1 MKRTLFITAS
11 MVLMLWSCHESDDVL
26 GASSDDAMLKLS
38 LETRATVAGDDTP
51 IWIWANTSASS
62 VYLSAWKLGA
72 NGEITSDNIKY
83 WPSDGSGLTLYAL
96 KGNFEDGTIIK
107 DTTPWSGLSVTHTVL
122 NDQTSEVSLS
132 KSNLCYTSASGNNN
146 GQPIN
151 MTLQPLLSKIIVGFN
166 LSESKGIT
174 KSALSGAT
182 VTINDILPQTTFTS
196 SDGKISAASG
206 TETQI
211 TICSSLP
218 QPPETLTTYTSTN
231 PLKVGEAIVPPQTIA
246 IGKKLVTVKLND
258 GSGRT
263 FNYNFSGSSALTMS
277 GGYSYQF
284 TFKIID
290 GELTISSIDVTDYS
304 KSTIEMSWNVYIP
317 YQ

>member
-1 MKRTLFITAS
+1 

-38 LETRATVAGDDTP
+38 LETRAAVADDDTP
-51 IWIWANTSASS
+51 IWIWANTLASS
-62 VYLSAWKLGA
+62 VYFSAWKLGA
-72 NGEITSDNIKY
+72 NGEIASDDIKY

-96 KGNFEDGTIIK
+96 KGNFEDGKITK
-107 DTTPWSGLSVTHTVL
+107 GTTPWSGLSVTHTVL
-122 NDQTSEVSLS
+122 NDQTSDVSRS
-132 KSNLCYTSASGNNN
+132 KSNLCYTSESGNY
-146 GQPIN
+146 GHTIN

-166 LSESKGIT
+166 LSDSKGIT

-182 VTINDILPQTTFTS
+182 VTINEILPQTTFTS

-246 IGKKLVTVKLND
+246 TGKKLVTVKLND

>member
-38 LETRATVAGDDTP
+38 LETRATVANDDTP
-51 IWIWANTSASS
+51 IWIWANKSASS
-62 VYLSAWKLGA
+62 VYLNAWKLGA
-72 NGEITSDNIKY
+72 NGEIASDNIKY
-83 WPSDGSGLTLYAL
+83 WPSDGSDLTLYAL
-96 KGNFEDGTIIK
+96 KGNFGDGTITK
-107 DTTPWSGLSVTHTVL
+107 DSTPWSGLRVTHTVL
-122 NDQTSEVSLS
+122 NDQTSDVSLS
-132 KSNLCYTSASGNNN
+132 KSNLCYTSASGSN
-146 GQPIN
+146 GKTIN

-166 LSESKGIT
+166 LSDSKGIT

-182 VTINDILPQTTFTS
+182 VTINEILPQTTFTS

-206 TETQI
+206 TATQI
-211 TICSSLP
+211 TICSSLS
-218 QPPETLTTYTSTN
+218 QPETLTTYTSTN

-246 IGKKLVTVKLND
+246 RGKKLVTVKLND

-263 FNYNFSGSSALTMS
+263 FNYNFSGSSDLTMS

-290 GELTISSIDVTDYS
+290 GELTISTIYVTGYTE
-304 KSTIEMSWNVYIP
+304 STIEKSWNVYIP

>member
-1 MKRTLFITAS
+1 

-38 LETRATVAGDDTP
+38 LETRATVADDTP

-62 VYLSAWKLGA
+62 VYFNAWKLGA
-72 NGEITSDNIKY
+72 NGETSDNIKY
-83 WPSDGSGLTLYAL
+83 WPSDGSDLTLYAL
-96 KGNFEDGTIIK
+96 KGNFEDGTITEDK
-107 DTTPWSGLSVTHTVL
+107 TPWSGLSVTHTVL

-132 KSNLCYTSASGNNN
+132 KSNLCYTSASGSN
-146 GQPIN
+146 GHTIN

-174 KSALSGAT
+174 ESALSGAT

-196 SDGKISAASG
+196 SNGKISAASG
-206 TETQI
+206 TATQI
-211 TICSSLP
+211 TICSSLQ

-246 IGKKLVTVKLND
+246 TGTKLVTVKLND
-258 GSGRT
+258 SSGRT
-263 FNYNFSGSSALTMS
+263 FNYKFSGSSPLTMS

-290 GELTISSIDVTDYS
+290 GELTISSIDVADYS
-304 KSTIEMSWNVYIP
+304 KSTIEMSWDVYIP

>member
-1 MKRTLFITAS
+1 

-38 LETRATVAGDDTP
+38 LETRAAVAGDDTP

-62 VYLSAWKLGA
+62 VYFNAWKLGA
-72 NGEITSDNIKY
+72 NGEIASDNIKY

-96 KGNFEDGTIIK
+96 KGNFEDGTITK

-132 KSNLCYTSASGNNN
+132 KSNLCYTSASGKN
-146 GQPIN
+146 GQNIN

-166 LSESKGIT
+166 LSDSKGIT
-174 KSALSGAT
+174 ASALLGAT
-182 VTINDILPQTTFTS
+182 VTINEILPQTTFTS
-196 SDGKISAASG
+196 SYGKISAASG
-206 TETQI
+206 TATQI
-211 TICSSLP
+211 KICSSLQ
-218 QPPETLTTYTSTN
+218 QPPTLTTYTSTN

-246 IGKKLVTVKLND
+246 TGTKLVTVKLND

-263 FNYNFSGSSALTMS
+263 FNYKFSGSSALTMS

>member
-1 MKRTLFITAS
+1 

-38 LETRATVAGDDTP
+38 LETRAAVAGDDTP

-62 VYLSAWKLGA
+62 VYFNAWKLGA
-72 NGEITSDNIKY
+72 NGETSDNIKY

-96 KGNFEDGTIIK
+96 KGNFGDGTITE

-132 KSNLCYTSASGNNN
+132 KSNLCYTSASGKN

-166 LSESKGIT
+166 LSDSKGIT
-174 KSALSGAT
+174 ESALSGAT

-206 TETQI
+206 TTTQI

-218 QPPETLTTYTSTN
+218 KPQTLTTYTSTN

-246 IGKKLVTVKLND
+246 TGKKLVTVKLND
-258 GSGRT
+258 SSGRT
-263 FNYNFSGSSALTMS
+263 FNYKFSGSSDLTMS

-290 GELTISSIDVTDYS
+290 GELTVSSIGVTEYEE
-304 KSTIEMSWNVYIP
+304 STIEMNWKVYIP

>member
-1 MKRTLFITAS
+1 

-38 LETRATVAGDDTP
+38 LETRATVADDTP

-96 KGNFEDGTIIK
+96 KGNFEDGTITE
-107 DTTPWSGLSVTHTVL
+107 DMTPWSGLSVTHTVL
-122 NDQTSEVSLS
+122 NDQTSEVSRS
-132 KSNLCYTSASGNNN
+132 KSNLCYTSASGKN

-166 LSESKGIT
+166 LSDSKGIT
-174 KSALSGAT
+174 ASALSGAT

-206 TETQI
+206 TATQI
-211 TICSSLP
+211 KICSSLQ
-218 QPPETLTTYTSTN
+218 QPPATLTTYTSTN

-246 IGKKLVTVKLND
+246 TGTKLVTVKLND
-258 GSGRT
+258 SSGRT
-263 FNYNFSGSSALTMS
+263 FNYKFSGSSPLTMS

>member
-1 MKRTLFITAS
+1 MALI
-11 MVLMLWSCHESDDVL
+11 LWSCHESDDVL

-38 LETRATVAGDDTP
+38 LETRAVVADDDTP
-51 IWIWANTSASS
+51 IWIWANKSASS
-62 VYLSAWKLGA
+62 VYFSAWKLGA
-72 NGEITSDNIKY
+72 NGEIASDNIKY

-96 KGNFEDGTIIK
+96 KGNFEDGTITK

-122 NDQTSEVSLS
+122 NDQTSDVSLS
-132 KSNLCYTSASGNNN
+132 KSNLCYTSASGNN
-146 GQPIN
+146 GQTIN
-151 MTLQPLLSKIIVGFN
+151 MTLKPLLSKIIVGFN
-166 LSESKGIT
+166 LSDSKGIT
-174 KSALSGAT
+174 ESALSGAT

-206 TETQI
+206 TTTQI

-218 QPPETLTTYTSTN
+218 KPQTLTTYTSTN

-246 IGKKLVTVKLND
+246 TGKKLVTVKLND
-258 GSGRT
+258 SSGRT
-263 FNYNFSGSSALTMS
+263 FNYKFSGSSALTMS

>member
-1 MKRTLFITAS
+1 

-38 LETRATVAGDDTP
+38 LETRAAVAGDDTP

-72 NGEITSDNIKY
+72 NGETSDNIKY

-96 KGNFEDGTIIK
+96 KGNFGDGTITE
-107 DTTPWSGLSVTHTVL
+107 DMTPWSGLSVTHTVL
-122 NDQTSEVSLS
+122 NDQTSDVSLS
-132 KSNLCYTSASGNNN
+132 KSNLCYTSASGSN
-146 GQPIN
+146 GKTIN

-166 LSESKGIT
+166 LRDSKGIT

-182 VTINDILPQTTFTS
+182 VTINEILPQTTFTS

-206 TETQI
+206 AATQI
-211 TICSSLP
+211 KICSSL
-218 QPPETLTTYTSTN
+218 QQPETLTTYTSTN

-246 IGKKLVTVKLND
+246 TGTKLVTVKLND

-263 FNYNFSGSSALTMS
+263 FNYKFSGSSALTMS

>member
-11 MVLMLWSCHESDDVL
+11 MALILWSCHESDDVL

-38 LETRATVAGDDTP
+38 LETRAVVADDDTP
-51 IWIWANTSASS
+51 IWIWANKSASS
-62 VYLSAWKLGA
+62 VYFSAWKLGA
-72 NGEITSDNIKY
+72 NGEIASDNIKY

-96 KGNFEDGTIIK
+96 KGNFEDGKITK

-122 NDQTSEVSLS
+122 NDQTSDVSLS
-132 KSNLCYTSASGNNN
+132 KSNLCYTSAAGNN
-146 GQPIN
+146 GQTIN

-174 KSALSGAT
+174 ESQLSGAT

-196 SDGKISAASG
+196 SNGMISAASG
-206 TETQI
+206 TVTHI

-218 QPPETLTTYTSTN
+218 KPSPLSTYTSTN
-231 PLKVGEAIVPPQTIA
+231 PFQVGGAIVPPQSIT

-263 FNYNFSGSSALTMS
+263 FNYNFSGSSDLTMS

-290 GELTISSIDVTDYS
+290 GELTVSSIGVTEYA
-304 KSTIEMSWNVYIP
+304 KSTIEKNWNVYIP

>member
-1 MKRTLFITAS
+1 

-38 LETRATVAGDDTP
+38 LETRAAVADDDDTP

-72 NGEITSDNIKY
+72 NGETSDNIKY

-96 KGNFEDGTIIK
+96 KGNFGDGTITEN
-107 DTTPWSGLSVTHTVL
+107 TTPWSGLSVTHTVL

-132 KSNLCYTSASGNNN
+132 KSNLCYTSASGKN

-166 LSESKGIT
+166 LSDSKGIT
-174 KSALSGAT
+174 ASALSGAT
-182 VTINDILPQTTFTS
+182 VMINDILPQTTFTS

-206 TETQI
+206 TATQI
-211 TICSSLP
+211 TIRSSLP
-218 QPPETLTTYTSTN
+218 QPPTLTTYTSTN
-231 PLKVGEAIVPPQTIA
+231 PLKVGEAIVPPQTIDT
-246 IGKKLVTVKLND
+246 GKKLVTVKLND
-258 GSGRT
+258 SSGRT
-263 FNYNFSGSSALTMS
+263 FNYKFSGSSPLTMS

-290 GELTISSIDVTDYS
+290 GELTISTINVTGYS
-304 KSTIEMSWNVYIP
+304 ESTIEKSWNVYIP